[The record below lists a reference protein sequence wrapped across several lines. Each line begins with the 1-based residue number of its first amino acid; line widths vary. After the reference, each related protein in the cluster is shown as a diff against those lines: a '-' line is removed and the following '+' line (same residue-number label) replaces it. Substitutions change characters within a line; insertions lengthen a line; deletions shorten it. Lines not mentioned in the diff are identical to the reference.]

1 MQVKSQNVL
10 KQMLIIMMMT
20 VKNMS
25 FKQLILKSH

>member
-25 FKQLILKSH
+25 FKQLILKSR